1 MVDGDSVSRSINS
14 NGCPDYCASIAYQA
28 GRRSTA
34 VARARGAGITVLPR
48 EGSEVTESP
57 GDLVRAD
64 GGGYGGSSPR
74 TILSR
79 IRLRHL
85 SCFVVVAQER
95 TLARAAARL
104 HLSQPAVSKTLAEL
118 EDLAGRRLVE
128 RGRAGTQLTP
138 AGEEFL
144 RYAVDVTQ
152 ALESAAAVLTGA
164 AVPVTP
170 AIRVGALPTVAGG
183 LLVDAL
189 ARLRERR
196 PHAGG
201 SIGIGDNPELLAG
214 LKAGEIDVAV
224 GRMAEP
230 AMVQGVSFELLYA
243 ESLAVVTRPQHPLA
257 IAGDKPVSPAALLD
271 YPLVIPGAGT
281 APRHD
286 AEGFFAAHGVA
297 LPPGRTETQ
306 SVSVARALTL
316 VSDTV
321 WITPQHPVQLDLDRR
336 WLRRLNVPV
345 PGSAEPV
352 GILYRSGVPQSE
364 LAAHL
369 IDALRELN

>member
-1 MVDGDSVSRSINS
+1 
-14 NGCPDYCASIAYQA
+14 
-28 GRRSTA
+28 
-34 VARARGAGITVLPR
+34 
-48 EGSEVTESP
+48 
-57 GDLVRAD
+57 
-64 GGGYGGSSPR
+64 
-74 TILSR
+74 
-79 IRLRHL
+79 
-85 SCFVVVAQER
+85 VVVAQER

-128 RGRAGTQLTP
+128 RGRGGTQLTP

-164 AVPVTP
+164 AVPIAPT
-170 AIRVGALPTVAGG
+170 IRVGALPTVAGG
-183 LLVDAL
+183 LLVAAL

-196 PHAGG
+196 PHAEVTV
-201 SIGIGDNPELLAG
+201 GIGDNPDLLTG
-214 LKAGEIDVAV
+214 LKSGELDVAV

-230 AMVQGVSFELLYA
+230 AMMQGVSFELLYA

-257 IAGDKPVSPAALLD
+257 VAGDKPVSPFDLVD
-271 YPLVIPGAGT
+271 YPLVVPGVGT

-286 AEGFFAAHGVA
+286 VEGFFAAHGVA
-297 LPPGRTETQ
+297 LPTGRTETQ

-345 PGSAEPV
+345 PASAEPV
-352 GILYRSGVPQSE
+352 GILSRSGVPPSE
-364 LAAHL
+364 LAAQL
-369 IDALRELN
+369 MDALRDLA

>member
-1 MVDGDSVSRSINS
+1 
-14 NGCPDYCASIAYQA
+14 
-28 GRRSTA
+28 
-34 VARARGAGITVLPR
+34 
-48 EGSEVTESP
+48 
-57 GDLVRAD
+57 
-64 GGGYGGSSPR
+64 
-74 TILSR
+74 LSR

-85 SCFVVVAQER
+85 TCFVVVAQER

-128 RGRAGTQLTP
+128 RGRAGTLLTP

-164 AVPVTP
+164 AAPIAP
-170 AIRVGALPTVAGG
+170 AVRVAALPTVASG
-183 LLVDAL
+183 LLVHAL

-196 PHAGG
+196 PHAKV
-201 SIGIGDNPELLAG
+201 SVRTGDNPELLAW
-214 LKAGEIDVAV
+214 LRSGEVDVVV

-230 AMVQGVSFELLYA
+230 AMMQGVSFELLYN

-257 IAGDKPVSPAALLD
+257 VAGDKPVPPIALLD
-271 YPLVIPGAGT
+271 YPLVVPGAGT
-281 APRHD
+281 TPRHD
-286 AEGFFAAHGVA
+286 VEGFFAAHGFA

-306 SVSVARALTL
+306 SVSVARTLTL
-316 VSDTV
+316 ISDAV
-321 WITPQHPVQLDLDRR
+321 WITPQHAVQLDLDRR

-345 PGSAEPV
+345 PGNAEPV
-352 GILYRSGVPQSE
+352 GILSRTSTPPTE
-364 LAAHL
+364 LAAQL
-369 IDALRELN
+369 IETLRELPDQPDLSVTR

>member
-1 MVDGDSVSRSINS
+1 MTGSPADPVGVGGPDKTSGFAIGPARTDS
-14 NGCPDYCASIAYQA
+14 
-28 GRRSTA
+28 
-34 VARARGAGITVLPR
+34 
-48 EGSEVTESP
+48 
-57 GDLVRAD
+57 
-64 GGGYGGSSPR
+64 GGSSPR
-74 TILSR
+74 ETTALSR

-164 AVPVTP
+164 AVPIAP
-170 AIRVGALPTVAGG
+170 AVRVAALPTVAGG
-183 LLVDAL
+183 LLVQAI
-189 ARLRERR
+189 ARMHARR
-196 PHAGG
+196 PHAAV
-201 SIGIGDNPELLAG
+201 SVRTGDNPELLAW
-214 LKAGEIDVAV
+214 LKAGDMDVAV

-230 AMVQGVSFELLYA
+230 AMMQGVSFELLYA

-257 IAGDKPVSPAALLD
+257 IAGDKPLSPRALLD
-271 YPLVIPGAGT
+271 YPLIVPGAGT

-286 AEGFFAAHGVA
+286 VEGFFAAHGVA

-352 GILYRSGVPQSE
+352 GILYRSGVPHSE

>member
-1 MVDGDSVSRSINS
+1 
-14 NGCPDYCASIAYQA
+14 
-28 GRRSTA
+28 
-34 VARARGAGITVLPR
+34 
-48 EGSEVTESP
+48 
-57 GDLVRAD
+57 
-64 GGGYGGSSPR
+64 
-74 TILSR
+74 
-79 IRLRHL
+79 
-85 SCFVVVAQER
+85 VVVSQER
-95 TLARAAARL
+95 TLARAAVRL

-128 RGRAGTQLTP
+128 RGRSGTQLTP

-164 AVPVTP
+164 AVPIAP
-170 AIRVGALPTVAGG
+170 AIRVAALPTVAGG
-183 LLVDAL
+183 LLVHAI

-196 PHAGG
+196 PHAGV
-201 SIGIGDNPELLAG
+201 SVRIGDNPELLTW
-214 LKAGEIDVAV
+214 LKSGEADVAV

-230 AMVQGVSFELLYA
+230 AMMQGVSFELLYA

-257 IAGDKPVSPAALLD
+257 VAGGKPVFPADLLA
-271 YPLVIPGAGT
+271 YPLVVPGVGT

-286 AEGFFAAHGVA
+286 VEGFFAAHGVA

-316 VSDTV
+316 LSDAV

-352 GILYRSGVPQSE
+352 GILSRSGAPPSE
-364 LAAHL
+364 LAVQL
-369 IDALRELN
+369 MDALRELN

>member
-1 MVDGDSVSRSINS
+1 MDTHN
-14 NGCPDYCASIAYQA
+14 A
-28 GRRSTA
+28 GLQST
-34 VARARGAGITVLPR
+34 
-48 EGSEVTESP
+48 
-57 GDLVRAD
+57 D
-64 GGGYGGSSPR
+64 R
-74 TILSR
+74 TALSAHATLSR

-85 SCFVVVAQER
+85 TCFVAVAQER

-164 AVPVTP
+164 AVPIAPTL
-170 AIRVGALPTVAGG
+170 RVGALPTVAGG
-183 LLVDAL
+183 LLVEAL

-196 PHAGG
+196 PHAGV
-201 SIGIGDNPELLAG
+201 SVRIGDNPELLAW

-230 AMVQGVSFELLYA
+230 AMMQGVSCELRYA

-257 IAGDKPVSPAALLD
+257 AAGDNSISLRALLD
-271 YPLVIPGAGT
+271 YPLIVPGPGT

-286 AEGFFAAHGVA
+286 VEGFFAAHGVA

-306 SVSVARALTL
+306 SAAVSRALTL
-316 VSDTV
+316 ISEAV
-321 WITPQHPVQLDLDRR
+321 WITPLRPVQLDLDRR

-352 GILYRSGVPQSE
+352 GILSRSGAPASE
-364 LAAHL
+364 LATQL
-369 IDALRELN
+369 IDALRTAPA

>member
-1 MVDGDSVSRSINS
+1 MQSGDSAAQPADRDALS
-14 NGCPDYCASIAYQA
+14 DYP
-28 GRRSTA
+28 
-34 VARARGAGITVLPR
+34 V
-48 EGSEVTESP
+48 
-57 GDLVRAD
+57 
-64 GGGYGGSSPR
+64 SSPR
-74 TILSR
+74 EKTALSR

-85 SCFVVVAQER
+85 TCFVVVAQER
-95 TLARAAARL
+95 TLARAAGRL

-164 AVPVTP
+164 AVPIAPT
-170 AIRVGALPTVAGG
+170 IRVAALPTVAGG
-183 LLVDAL
+183 LLVEAL

-196 PHAGG
+196 PHAEV
-201 SIGIGDNPELLAG
+201 SVGIGDNPDLLTA
-214 LKAGEIDVAV
+214 LKSGEIDVAV

-230 AMVQGVSFELLYA
+230 ATMQGVSFELLYA

-257 IAGDKPVSPAALLD
+257 VAGDKQISPFDLID
-271 YPLVIPGAGT
+271 YPLVVPGVGT

-286 AEGFFAAHGVA
+286 VEGFFAAHGVA

-352 GILYRSGVPQSE
+352 GILSRSGVPPSE
-364 LAAHL
+364 LAAQL
-369 IDALRELN
+369 MDALRDLA

>member
-1 MVDGDSVSRSINS
+1 
-14 NGCPDYCASIAYQA
+14 
-28 GRRSTA
+28 
-34 VARARGAGITVLPR
+34 
-48 EGSEVTESP
+48 
-57 GDLVRAD
+57 
-64 GGGYGGSSPR
+64 
-74 TILSR
+74 
-79 IRLRHL
+79 
-85 SCFVVVAQER
+85 VVVAQER
-95 TLARAAARL
+95 TLARAAGRL

-164 AVPVTP
+164 AVPIAPT
-170 AIRVGALPTVAGG
+170 IRVGALPTVAGG

-196 PHAGG
+196 PHAGV
-201 SIGIGDNPELLAG
+201 SVGIGDNPELLAV

-230 AMVQGVSFELLYA
+230 AMMQGVSFELLYA

-257 IAGDKPVSPAALLD
+257 VAGDKPVSPLDLLD
-271 YPLVIPGAGT
+271 YPLVVPAVGT

-286 AEGFFAAHGVA
+286 VEGFFAAHGAA

-316 VSDTV
+316 VSDAV
-321 WITPQHPVQLDLDRR
+321 WITPQHSVQLDLDRR
-336 WLRRLNVPV
+336 WLRRLNAPV

-352 GILYRSGVPQSE
+352 GILSRSGVPPSE
-364 LAAHL
+364 LAAQL
-369 IDALRELN
+369 MDALRELN

>member
-1 MVDGDSVSRSINS
+1 M
-14 NGCPDYCASIAYQA
+14 
-28 GRRSTA
+28 
-34 VARARGAGITVLPR
+34 
-48 EGSEVTESP
+48 
-57 GDLVRAD
+57 
-64 GGGYGGSSPR
+64 
-74 TILSR
+74 
-79 IRLRHL
+79 
-85 SCFVVVAQER
+85 VVAQER

-128 RGRAGTQLTP
+128 RGRAGTQLTQ

-144 RYAVDVTQ
+144 RYAVNVTQ

-164 AVPVTP
+164 AVPIAPT
-170 AIRVGALPTVAGG
+170 IRVGALPTVAGG

-196 PHAGG
+196 PHAEV
-201 SIGIGDNPELLAG
+201 SVGIGDNPELLAG
-214 LKAGEIDVAV
+214 LKSGEIDVAV

-230 AMVQGVSFELLYA
+230 ATMQGVSFELLYA

-257 IAGDKPVSPAALLD
+257 IAGDKQVSPVDLTG
-271 YPLVIPGAGT
+271 YPLVVPGVGT

-286 AEGFFAAHGVA
+286 VEGFFAAHGVA

-316 VSDTV
+316 VSDAV

-345 PGSAEPV
+345 PGNAEPV
-352 GILYRSGVPQSE
+352 GILSRSGAPPSE
-364 LAAHL
+364 LAAQL
-369 IDALRELN
+369 MDALRDLA